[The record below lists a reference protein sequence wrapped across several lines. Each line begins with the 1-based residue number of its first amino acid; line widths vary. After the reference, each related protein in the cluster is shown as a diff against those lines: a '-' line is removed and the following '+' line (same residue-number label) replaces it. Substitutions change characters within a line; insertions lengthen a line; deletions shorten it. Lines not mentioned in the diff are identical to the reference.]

1 MLNVLTEIT
10 IAIQT
15 AFIIILISVCP
26 SSVCWLLNVLLI
38 LSVVISAGITKKKRR
53 VKWGQLSMPQAPSV
67 FYTMCFLKIE
77 SVLLVQSE
85 TREFSRET
93 PP

>member
-15 AFIIILISVCP
+15 TFIIILINVCP
-26 SSVCWLLNVLLI
+26 SYVCWLLNVLLN
-38 LSVVISAGITKKKRR
+38 LRVAFSAGVTKN
-53 VKWGQLSMPQAPSV
+53 VKCGQLSVTQLSSV
-67 FYTMCFLKIE
+67 FYTVCFLKTE
-77 SVLLVQSE
+77 SVLHVQSE
-85 TREFSRET
+85 TREFSHVT